1 MGEDRLDS
9 EYRGRAIAEV
19 AGSSAGEARLDML
32 VIGGG
37 VTGAGIAV
45 DAATRGLETCLV
57 EAGDWAVGTSSRS
70 SRLVHGG
77 LRYLRTLD
85 WRLIREA
92 LAERDLL
99 LTTLA
104 PHLVS
109 PQQFVF
115 PLKRWQRPIIGAGV
129 ALYEMLGAS
138 RRNTRLPRHR
148 HVGRQGLQNLCAGLD
163 PDEFVGGITY
173 WDATVDD
180 ARLVLSLVR
189 TAQRAGARTISRAKV
204 VRLLEDTGGA
214 VRGAAAVD
222 LESGR
227 EFEIAAK
234 SVVVATGVWTEETQ
248 MLASAS
254 GGLRVLASK
263 GVHIVVPRDAVR
275 GNAAVVAPTKS
286 SVLFLIP
293 LEDHWLIGTTDT
305 PWSLDPSNPL
315 ANASDVEYLIDQAN
329 SILATPIEAKQMV
342 AVFAGLRPLLQ
353 KGVKPGTNSSR
364 ISREHTVAS
373 PAPGLTAIA
382 GGKLTT
388 YRVMA
393 RDAVDHA
400 LGERAER
407 MPSVTQTTPIAG
419 AEGLTDV
426 KKESTSWSSRF
437 AWSDRTVEHLL
448 GRYGDKTRE
457 IIAICAEDA
466 GNAEPL
472 RSAPRYLRAEIVH
485 AVTHEGALHVDD
497 VLSRRTHIAFEF
509 PERGISAVEE
519 VVSIIAPLLGWDRDA
534 SHREV
539 SEYLALA
546 SAEKRAR
553 TLHDDRD
560 VVRAF
565 MSQIGRKPEYVG
577 TPERTPTAWMDSGGR
592 LDSHDRPDWDERS
605 R

>member
-1 MGEDRLDS
+1 LGEDRLDS

-448 GRYGDKTRE
+448 GRYGDKARE